1 MVLRSKTT
9 SLRENLVLRS
19 KTENQLCAAKRR
31 ILPVQPF
38 FLFSNVV
45 FVSKGIR
52 HKVKVIRYQVKGIRH
67 EYKNSGFVSLVF
79 VSLVVGAN
87 ASHAK
92 GEPMRSQ
99 KAHTVSAAFALF
111 LLRGVKKHKPV
122 REKNSFKK
130 EKQKIN
136 LVS

>member
-1 MVLRSKTT
+1 MVLLRKTT
-9 SLRENLVLRS
+9 ILRENLVLRI

-52 HKVKVIRYQVKGIRH
+52 HKVKGIRHQVKGIRH

-79 VSLVVGAN
+79 VSLLFGSLVVGAN

-92 GEPMRSQ
+92 G
-99 KAHTVSAAFALF
+99 
-111 LLRGVKKHKPV
+111 
-122 REKNSFKK
+122 
-130 EKQKIN
+130 
-136 LVS
+136 